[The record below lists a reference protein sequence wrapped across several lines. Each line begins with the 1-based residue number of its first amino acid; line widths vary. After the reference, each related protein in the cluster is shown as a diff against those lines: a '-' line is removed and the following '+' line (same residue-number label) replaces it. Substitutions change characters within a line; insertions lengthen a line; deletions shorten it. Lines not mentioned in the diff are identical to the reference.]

1 MSEPQLVAERQR
13 LEADCR
19 KALVAAQ
26 ERAAIIAIV
35 RRLGLDRIAE
45 RLDYLIELEAEEPDE
60 PPMDI
65 DSLRAAVEFLLRD
78 PQMPRPGIG
87 VGYDGE
93 VGYDWRLQP
102 EGIVWLVFPASGQV
116 QYAIVAPD
124 QTSPDKHTSVS
135 GTLEQGALLEII
147 RPFLSRGTR

>member
-1 MSEPQLVAERQR
+1 MSESQLVAERQR

-19 KALVAAQ
+19 ETLKTAQ
-26 ERAAIIAIV
+26 ERVAIIAIV
-35 RRLGLDRIAE
+35 RRLGLDRIAD

-87 VGYDGE
+87 VGYEGE

-102 EGIVWLVFPASGQV
+102 EGIVWLVFPALGQV
-116 QYAIVAPD
+116 QYAIIAPD
-124 QTSPDKHTSVS
+124 QASPDNHTRLS
-135 GTLEQGALLEII
+135 GTSDQEAMLEII